1 MQDDDTAPGMA
12 KPDRHVYG
20 PRPVGALIPALA
32 RPAFRRSAP
41 AGAQIMLDWPAIVGP
56 ALAAMTE
63 PKRLSAGTLTIAC
76 AGPVAMELQH
86 MAIELMQRINA
97 HSGTQTVRALRFVQ
111 IAPGVRPL
119 DRPPVRPPV
128 DEPKAQAAVAHLPPC
143 ELRDALAALGSLV
156 LAPRRSS
163 PRR

>member
-1 MQDDDTAPGMA
+1 MQDKDTAPGMA

-20 PRPVGALIPALA
+20 PRPLAALIPALA

-41 AGAQIMLDWPAIVGP
+41 AGAQIMLDWPDIVGP

-97 HSGTQTVRALRFVQ
+97 HAGTQTVRALRFVQ
-111 IAPGVRPL
+111 MAPTVRPIA
-119 DRPPVRPPV
+119 RPPVRPPV
-128 DEPKAQAAVAHLPPC
+128 DARRAEAAVAGLPPG

-156 LAPRRSS
+156 LAPKR
-163 PRR
+163 PR